1 MAGVKR
7 VRKPQTN
14 VRRKKFVKNLV
25 DGFGVGQSA
34 LRAGYSHRTEGT
46 ALLRE
51 PSVLTALQTA
61 MAKAGID
68 DKYLSSKIREG
79 LEATYPTKLSKD
91 GKVLQDQAPDFFT
104 RGLYLDKALKVRGD
118 YSPERHIEEKR
129 TLTINVNMEMARGLI
144 DCGAVTIEEIQRLDG
159 ETNAGISERQG
170 NETRNLLAEGREAE
184 GAGQEDCGHPQ
195 AVREE
200 AEHAGQDDDPGGV
213 PEESERRERP
223 EEAESDNRRAQG
235 PDVSIRR

>member
-1 MAGVKR
+1 
-7 VRKPQTN
+7 
-14 VRRKKFVKNLV
+14 
-25 DGFGVGQSA
+25 
-34 LRAGYSHRTEGT
+34 
-46 ALLRE
+46 
-51 PSVLTALQTA
+51 

-79 LEATYPTKLSKD
+79 LEATYPTKRSKD
-91 GKVLQDQAPDFFT
+91 GNVLQAEAPDFFT

-159 ETNAGISERQG
+159 DNDAGISERQG
-170 NETRNLLAEGREAE
+170 NETRNLLAEGRETE
-184 GAGQEDCGHPQ
+184 GAGQEDCGNPQ

-200 AEHAGQDDDPGGV
+200 TEHARPDDLAGV
-213 PEESERRERP
+213 VPQE
-223 EEAESDNRRAQG
+223 G
-235 PDVSIRR
+235 

>member
-1 MAGVKR
+1 MSGVTR
-7 VRKPQTN
+7 TRKPQTS

-25 DGFGVGQSA
+25 DGLGVGQSA
-34 LRAGYSHRTEGT
+34 LRAGFAHASEGS
-46 ALLRE
+46 ALLKE

-61 MAKAGID
+61 MEKAGID
-68 DKYLSSKIREG
+68 DEYLSSKIKEG
-79 LEATYPTKLSKD
+79 LEATYPEKCSKD
-91 GKVLQDQAPDFFT
+91 GSVLQAAGQADFFT
-104 RGLYLDKALKVRGD
+104 RSIYVDKALKVRGD

-159 ETNAGISERQG
+159 DNDAGTDERQG

-184 GAGQEDCGHPQ
+184 RGGQEDCGHPQ

-200 AEHAGQDDDPGGV
+200 AEHSRPDDLAGVV
-213 PEESERRERP
+213 PQEG
-223 EEAESDNRRAQG
+223 Q
-235 PDVSIRR
+235 